1 MIINLGTIFVEM
13 FIIENI
19 KNDNSETQFFISSSI
34 VEDY

>member
-1 MIINLGTIFVEM
+1 MMINLGTIFVEM

-19 KNDNSETQFFISSSI
+19 KNDNYETEFFPSSSI

>member
-1 MIINLGTIFVEM
+1 MMINLGTIFVEM

-19 KNDNSETQFFISSSI
+19 KNDNYETEFFISSSI